1 MTHIFNM
8 QEAKSSLSKL
18 VALVEA
24 GEEVQIARNG
34 VPVVELSLP
43 TVTNRPLFGEYEPV
57 IMELPIDFDIA
68 TQEEIEAMEEAM
80 DRKDKILLQLMEELA
95 LEKASAR

>member
-8 QEAKSSLSKL
+8 HEAKSSLSKL

-57 IMELPIDFDIA
+57 IMELPDDFDVPTDLEI
-68 TQEEIEAMEEAM
+68 QIMEHWEQVFDSLLEIEDSNAKRTA
-80 DRKDKILLQLMEELA
+80 
-95 LEKASAR
+95 